1 MKRFNVR
8 SRIGRR
14 ISIFVALTMIITTI
28 SSLGAGM
35 IGFAFTDTTGHW
47 AESVID
53 TWSERGVINGYE
65 DGTFMPEGN
74 ITRAEAAMMFARIL
88 AGDEGIPT
96 DLVTSFV
103 DVQDGEWYYDAVTY
117 LQSYNILEGRGE
129 NRFEPDDNITRAEFV
144 TICTRF
150 DAYTAVDT
158 INEFGDVTANHWAY
172 AYINYAVHEKW
183 ITGYEDGSFRPDNN
197 ITRAEAVRVV
207 NNVLGRSADEEYI
220 DENAADMDIFP
231 DVTTAHW
238 AYYDIIEAAIAHDF
252 IASDSAEEWQKTAKA
267 DQSDAADE

>member
-1 MKRFNVR
+1 M
-8 SRIGRR
+8 
-14 ISIFVALTMIITTI
+14 
-28 SSLGAGM
+28 
-35 IGFAFTDTTGHW
+35 
-47 AESVID
+47 
-53 TWSERGVINGYE
+53 
-65 DGTFMPEGN
+65 
-74 ITRAEAAMMFARIL
+74 
-88 AGDEGIPT
+88 
-96 DLVTSFV
+96 
-103 DVQDGEWYYDAVTY
+103 
-117 LQSYNILEGRGE
+117 
-129 NRFEPDDNITRAEFV
+129 
-144 TICTRF
+144 
-150 DAYTAVDT
+150 
-158 INEFGDVTANHWAY
+158 
-172 AYINYAVHEKW
+172 YINYAVHEKW